1 MIAMAY
7 LEIKLTLPS
16 PEPWK
21 DIFTAML
28 GDAGCDSFMDGEEE
42 NVLLAYI
49 KEELYDGDLLRDTL
63 ENHGLDVTVQYTVTR
78 VEEQDWNAVWE
89 SNYEPVLLCGQCYIR
104 APFHAPRTDV
114 KYEIVIEPKM
124 SFGTAHHETTSLM
137 IEYILEEDFHG
148 KSLLDMGSGTGVL
161 SILARLRGA
170 APVTA
175 IDNDRWAYENNIE
188 NNARNHTEDI
198 TVRLG
203 DATAI
208 GEDRFDIIFANI
220 NRNILL
226 NDMPRY
232 AQALRPGGSIFFSGF
247 YQGHDLEAI
256 REKAASF
263 GLTFISYKEKNNW
276 VAAKFS
282 K

>member
-1 MIAMAY
+1 MAY